1 MATTTTNY
9 GFDIPQSTDL
19 VKDGATAIAT
29 LGQDIDTA
37 MNTALGTK
45 KAGMVLLNTTSFSG
59 VSAQTINPFTA
70 TYDDYK
76 IVIKITAST
85 AATDLLCQLSSGA
98 TPLTTASYDAAYM
111 VKQLGAGAFSS
122 VANTAAT
129 SWILSGV
136 AITSTSADYQT
147 YDFSNP
153 FAAKYKSFNG
163 SATRHDGY
171 VWINGGRN
179 QTTTSYDGIKLFVAS
194 GNITGSVSV
203 YGYNK

>member
-1 MATTTTNY
+1 MATTTTNF
-9 GFDIPQSTDL
+9 GWAIPQSTDL

-29 LGQDIDTA
+29 LGQAIDTTA
-37 MNTALGTK
+37 NTTFRGGLTK
-45 KAGMVLLNTTSFSG
+45 ISTTSFSA
-59 VSAQTINPFTA
+59 VTSVTVNPFSA

-76 IVIKITAST
+76 VVVKITAAT

-111 VKQLGAGAFSS
+111 VKQLGVGAFSS
-122 VANTAAT
+122 VANSAAT

-136 AITSTSADYQT
+136 ANTSTSADYQT

-163 SATRHDGY
+163 IATRQDGY
-171 VWINGGRN
+171 FWLNGGRN
-179 QTTTSYDGIKLFVAS
+179 QTTTSYDGLKFSVAS
-194 GNITGSVSV
+194 GTITGSVTV
-203 YGYNK
+203 YGYSK